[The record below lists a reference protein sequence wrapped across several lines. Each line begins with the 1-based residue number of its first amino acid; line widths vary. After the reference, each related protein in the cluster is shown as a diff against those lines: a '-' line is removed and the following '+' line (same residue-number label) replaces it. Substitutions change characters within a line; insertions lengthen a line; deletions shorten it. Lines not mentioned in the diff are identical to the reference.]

1 MLRRLS
7 RLLIILVLV
16 AVVAFAAS
24 KLLGGDEDDFDDFD
38 DLDSGFEFQ
47 ETPVEIDVP
56 ASREAA
62 MDTTMSEGTTTAADT
77 SYTSDMANMP
87 DNTGT
92 SRGTGVLRDMDES
105 ASDTTGNGDGNDDEL
120 VSINGIGAAYEA
132 RLHSI
137 GINSIGEL
145 ANADAEAIASQ
156 IDVIGGAAT
165 VGDWIDQAKMHQ
177 NNGQS

>member
-56 ASREAA
+56 ASSEAA
-62 MDTTMSEGTTTAADT
+62 PDTTMSESTSTAADT
-77 SYTSDMANMP
+77 SYTSEMVNMSG
-87 DNTGT
+87 DTGT

-105 ASDTTGNGDGNDDEL
+105 ASATNNDGGDDEL
-120 VSINGIGAAYEA
+120 ISINGIGAAYEA

-137 GINSIGEL
+137 GINSISEL
-145 ANADAEAIASQ
+145 ANADAEAVASQ

>member
-16 AVVAFAAS
+16 AVIAFAAS

-56 ASREAA
+56 ASSEAA
-62 MDTTMSEGTTTAADT
+62 TDTTVSEATSTAADT
-77 SYTSDMANMP
+77 SYTSDMANMSG
-87 DNTGT
+87 NTGT
-92 SRGTGVLRDMDES
+92 SRGTGVLRDIDES
-105 ASDTTGNGDGNDDEL
+105 ASATNNGGDDEL
-120 VSINGIGAAYEA
+120 ISINGIGAAYEA

-137 GINSIGEL
+137 GINSISEL

-165 VGDWIDQAKMHQ
+165 VGDWIDQAKTHQ